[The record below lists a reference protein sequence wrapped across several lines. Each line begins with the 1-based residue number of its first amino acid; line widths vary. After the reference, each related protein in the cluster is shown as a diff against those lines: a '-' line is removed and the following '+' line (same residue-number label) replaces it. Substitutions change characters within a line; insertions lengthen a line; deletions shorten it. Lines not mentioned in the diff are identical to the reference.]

1 LQALAELQFS
11 YADRADKRPMSPTE
25 TVFID
30 PDLIDAEA
38 KRTFHARLVLGISAI
53 SLLVLVAIAWPVSQW
68 IGNDERARVDLFL
81 SDAAGRAAARVD
93 RYLGDHERLVAVL
106 ASSPMVADAARA
118 GTERSGREGLTDRPG
133 TELEVRFDER
143 RSLDVDARLRSYL
156 RQLRSTGDI
165 AEIILTE
172 ANGFNAVTTGRTS
185 DFAQADEEWWRH
197 AMHEGIVV
205 SEASYDSSA
214 RAVSIS
220 MMAVVRENVDARP
233 LGVLKVVYGVRDVDQ
248 ELARLASEHGLRI
261 ELLDDNGVVIGAS
274 SGVARMRPLEGVAG
288 LTDARGSAQ
297 LTLRSQDGR
306 ERASVRTANEGRWRV
321 VAHMPTSLAYA
332 RLMRIRLVTIGL
344 TVALFVILI
353 ASMLFLNAFVAR
365 RVSEPASALATA
377 AEQVASG
384 DLSVAV
390 YSSAETDEVGRLG
403 RAVDLMVGELRRLV
417 SAIRAAAQE
426 TAAMAAQITA
436 GSEEMSASASEMAQ
450 TSNDLSHQS
459 TEMAQTTQRIASD
472 AARLVEIS
480 TRLAAGAHD
489 GVERNVRLR
498 ELATANRQRLDEGS
512 TALTTLVSDAQ
523 AGADASE
530 ALVRASEEIRAFV
543 TLVRRMAKQSKL
555 LALNASMEAARA
567 GEHGEGFAV
576 VASEIRKLAA
586 TSTEASERT
595 EAIVADVLMRVD
607 ASRASSQRTMQTA
620 TAVQGATH
628 HAVDSFHQ
636 IERAVAD
643 AEAWAAMIEQSAA
656 ESNTLVG
663 EMTTRLEAIARGTDA
678 FATAMEQVAAA
689 SQQQSASTQEIA
701 AAASMLATASDQLS
715 RLVET
720 FRTDRGPS
728 SPLDPFAPAAPGSVS
743 GATTKKTAVEE
754 PEPAEV

>member
-1 LQALAELQFS
+1 
-11 YADRADKRPMSPTE
+11 M
-25 TVFID
+25 
-30 PDLIDAEA
+30 
-38 KRTFHARLVLGISAI
+38 
-53 SLLVLVAIAWPVSQW
+53 PV
-68 IGNDERARVDLFL
+68 
-81 SDAAGRAAARVD
+81 
-93 RYLGDHERLVAVL
+93 
-106 ASSPMVADAARA
+106 
-118 GTERSGREGLTDRPG
+118 
-133 TELEVRFDER
+133 
-143 RSLDVDARLRSYL
+143 
-156 RQLRSTGDI
+156 
-165 AEIILTE
+165 
-172 ANGFNAVTTGRTS
+172 
-185 DFAQADEEWWRH
+185 
-197 AMHEGIVV
+197 
-205 SEASYDSSA
+205 
-214 RAVSIS
+214 
-220 MMAVVRENVDARP
+220 
-233 LGVLKVVYGVRDVDQ
+233 
-248 ELARLASEHGLRI
+248 
-261 ELLDDNGVVIGAS
+261 
-274 SGVARMRPLEGVAG
+274 
-288 LTDARGSAQ
+288 
-297 LTLRSQDGR
+297 
-306 ERASVRTANEGRWRV
+306 
-321 VAHMPTSLAYA
+321 SLAYH
-332 RLMRIRLVTIGL
+332 RLIRIRLVTIGL
-344 TVALFVILI
+344 TVLLAVILVT
-353 ASMLFLNAFVAR
+353 AMLFLNAFVAR

-384 DLSVAV
+384 DLSVSV
-390 YSSAETDEVGRLG
+390 YSSAETDEVGRLS

-459 TEMAQTTQRIASD
+459 TEMAQTTQRIAAD

-480 TRLAAGAHD
+480 TRVASSARD

-498 ELATANRQRLDEGS
+498 ELASANRQRLDEGS

-543 TLVRRMAKQSKL
+543 TLVRRLAKQSKL
-555 LALNASMEAARA
+555 LALNASMEAARS

-595 EAIVADVLMRVD
+595 EAIVADVLMRVE

-620 TAVQGATH
+620 TAVQAATQ

-636 IERAVAD
+636 IELAVAD

-663 EMTTRLEAIARGTDA
+663 EITTRLEAIARGTDA
-678 FATAMEQVAAA
+678 FATAMEEVAAA

-720 FRTDRGPS
+720 FRTDRGASTSLADLLPPALS
-728 SPLDPFAPAAPGSVS
+728 PAAV
-743 GATTKKTAVEE
+743 GAALKTKAAAEE